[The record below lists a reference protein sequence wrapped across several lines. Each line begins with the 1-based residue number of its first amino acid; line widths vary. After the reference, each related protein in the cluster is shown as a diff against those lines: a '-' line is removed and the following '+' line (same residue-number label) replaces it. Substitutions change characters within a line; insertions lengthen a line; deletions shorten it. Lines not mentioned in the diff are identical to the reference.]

1 MVHATRIDFATM
13 PGRGGKGNCVDIPP
27 DAHGDLI
34 YDPITQTVSHLERTV
49 PLQSSLAGSFATFAS
64 VDYQASGFEGVLYMI
79 PYKIMATKT
88 QNGIQFSFEGTYT
101 ACKLFRAD
109 VVIRDTQGN
118 VVKGPQ

>member
-1 MVHATRIDFATM
+1 
-13 PGRGGKGNCVDIPP
+13 
-27 DAHGDLI
+27 
-34 YDPITQTVSHLERTV
+34 
-49 PLQSSLAGSFATFAS
+49 
-64 VDYQASGFEGVLYMI
+64 MI